1 MQHYFSLKEIG
12 PDSVPG
18 GNPEWNLRHL
28 MRQAAPN
35 RHRSAGTGFMAT
47 ILLVEDD
54 PLQAYLTMSLL
65 GRHFGD
71 VCRATDAAE
80 ALCLVEQPEFATKLS
95 LVISGH
101 DTPGI
106 SGPAFVAELHTRIPR
121 LPVLVLG
128 RADAVPD
135 DYKDQP
141 VAFLNRPFLPEKMLS
156 MVREMLMHDWNKV
169 A

>member
-1 MQHYFSLKEIG
+1 MRA
-12 PDSVPG
+12 

-28 MRQAAPN
+28 INKAAPK
-35 RHRSAGTGFMAT
+35 RHWRAQTGSMAT

-54 PLQAYLTMSLL
+54 PLQAFLTMSLL
-65 GRHFGD
+65 GRQFGD
-71 VCRATDAAE
+71 VRRATDAAE

-106 SGPAFVAELHTRIPR
+106 TGPAFVAELQSECPH

-128 RADAVPD
+128 ASDA
-135 DYKDQP
+135 
-141 VAFLNRPFLPEKMLS
+141 AAGRLHGSARGLS
-156 MVREMLMHDWNKV
+156 AQTVRRRKRCCR
-169 A
+169 